1 MEKTFKYRAFITY
14 AHDDENQARW
24 LRKKLEGFP
33 VPKNLVG
40 KKGKFGKIPP
50 RLYPIFRDRD
60 ELPGSAQLGS
70 VIEEALNDS
79 SHLIVLCSPNAV
91 KSRWVN
97 EEIRLFKKMGKGD
110 RILCLIIDG
119 EPMADDLAHSKGK
132 ECLPLAVRRKVDEQG
147 ELIDEIDE
155 PGAADLRETG
165 DGEKNAL
172 LKIVAGLLGLGLDE
186 IKQRHMIARQ
196 RKLALI
202 TSFSVLFAFVGI
214 GLAAYAFFQKQE
226 ANQAKQ
232 NAVEERKTALDNLA
246 KTQIVNQFVQSLF
259 FSLDPQNTS
268 GMDTELLKTMLDQ
281 GVKRADELSS
291 EPQMEANIRS
301 YLGKTYRSIRAYDQA
316 QEQLEKA
323 IKLFEGESE
332 TKSEAQTELA
342 LVHEALGNYLQAE
355 PMLAVLL
362 ERKTK
367 ELGED
372 HDEVIDAKIDL
383 STVYRRIGKVEK
395 AEDLCVSAL
404 TLIRDQNRSSEDS
417 RMLKCMNELAKIFLA
432 RDKIAQAES
441 MSRNVFER
449 SRLSL
454 GEKSSVSLIRGQV
467 LVEALRKGGK
477 LDDAYEL
484 SMNLVSAMGEVLGQT
499 HPDTLGAMDALA
511 EIVVSREELDR
522 GLDLYEQ
529 ILDSKERMLGEK
541 HPETLSTL
549 KAIARILR
557 IQEKPEEAE
566 EIQFSVYTRLKKKHG
581 LEHPETL
588 RSMNE
593 LADLYMD
600 SGKEVD
606 SFQLSNETLIIEL
619 RIMGELD
626 PMTLQTR
633 YRIGKLHYLS
643 DRKEEAMEEL
653 GDVLA
658 KQEKLLGFDHAEV
671 TKTRDLLNEIL
682 SERATP
688 EIFLDQNDTIDS
700 LPSSASTNT
709 PQFLESFV
717 DANVTLDSNSSTV
730 VVDFNTS
737 TNNEKFSPYPF
748 IEVKPNEGE
757 IKEDLNLTSNPAIDD
772 ANGSLSSEKVE
783 SNNSEEKGFLNKF
796 RRLIPGKQEL

>member
-1 MEKTFKYRAFITY
+1 MEHSFKYRAFITY
-14 AHDDENQARW
+14 AHEDEQKARW
-24 LRKKLEGFP
+24 LRKKLEEFP
-33 VPKNLVG
+33 VPQNLVG
-40 KKGKFGKIPP
+40 RKGRFGKIPS

-70 VIEEALNDS
+70 IIEQALNDS
-79 SHLIVLCSPNAV
+79 SHLVVLCSPHAV

-97 EEIRLFKKMGKGD
+97 EEIRLFKQMGKGD
-110 RILCLIIDG
+110 RILCLLLDG
-119 EPMADDLAHSKGK
+119 EPMAEDLAHAKGK
-132 ECLPLAVRRKVDEQG
+132 ECLPLAVRRKIDQNG
-147 ELIDEIDE
+147 NLINEIDE
-155 PGAADLRETG
+155 PGAADLRDSG
-165 DGEKNAL
+165 DGEKDAL

-186 IKQRHMIARQ
+186 IKQRDMIARQ

-202 TSFSVLFAFVGI
+202 TAFSVLFAFSGI
-214 GLAAYAFFQKQE
+214 GLATYAFFQQQKANE
-226 ANQAKQ
+226 AETTAI
-232 NAVEERKTALDNLA
+232 EERKIALEELA
-246 KTQIVNQFVQSLF
+246 KTKVVTQFVQSLF

-291 EPQMEANIRS
+291 EPQMEANIRT
-301 YLGKTYRSIRAYDQA
+301 YLGKTYRSIRAYDKS
-316 QEQLEKA
+316 QEQLERA
-323 IKLFEGESE
+323 IELFEGESE
-332 TKSEAQTELA
+332 IRSDALTELA

-367 ELGED
+367 ELGEN

-395 AEDLCVSAL
+395 AENLCVSAL
-404 TLIRDQNRSSEDS
+404 TVIRDQNRSTEDP

-432 RDKIAQAES
+432 REKIAQAES

-454 GEKSSVSLIRGQV
+454 GDKSSVSLIRGQV
-467 LVEALRKGGK
+467 LVESLRKGGK
-477 LDDAYEL
+477 LDEAEEL
-484 SMNLVSAMGEVLGQT
+484 SMNLVSSMEEILGPT

-511 EIVVSREELDR
+511 EIVVAREDLPR

-529 ILDSKERMLGEK
+529 ILDSKERMLGDQ

-557 IQEKPEEAE
+557 LQDLPEEAE
-566 EIQFSVYTRLKKKHG
+566 EIQFMVYTRLKRKNG

-588 RSMNE
+588 RAMNE
-593 LADLYMD
+593 LADLYLD
-600 SGKEVD
+600 SGKQVD
-606 SFQLSNETLIIEL
+606 AFQLSNETLIIEL

-633 YRIGKLHYLS
+633 YRIGKLHYLA

-658 KQEKLLGFDHAEV
+658 KQEKLLGFDHSEV

-682 SERATP
+682 AERATP
-688 EIFLDQNDTIDS
+688 VIFLDQNSTPEMTE
-700 LPSSASTNT
+700 PSESKRSG
-709 PQFLESFV
+709 FLDNFQ
-717 DANVTLDSNSSTV
+717 DSNTSDKNNTAPLSQELNASIQSIENNQTVSSLEIPENLPEKAYDDPSHSDQNESKPV
-730 VVDFNTS
+730 KGDEVDEK
-737 TNNEKFSPYPF
+737 NEP
-748 IEVKPNEGE
+748 
-757 IKEDLNLTSNPAIDD
+757 
-772 ANGSLSSEKVE
+772 
-783 SNNSEEKGFLNKF
+783 GFLKRF
-796 RRLIPGKQEL
+796 KDLIPGKKNP

>member
-1 MEKTFKYRAFITY
+1 MENSFKYRAFITY
-14 AHDDENQARW
+14 AHEDEEKARW
-24 LRKKLEGFP
+24 LRKKLEGFS

-40 KKGKFGKIPP
+40 QKGKFGKIPS

-70 VIEEALNDS
+70 IIEQALKDS
-79 SHLIVLCSPNAV
+79 SHLIVLCSPHAV

-97 EEIRLFKKMGKGD
+97 EEIRLFKQMGKGD
-110 RILCLIIDG
+110 RILCLILDG
-119 EPMADDLAHSKGK
+119 EPMADDLTHSKGE
-132 ECLPLAVRRKVDEQG
+132 ECLPLAVRRKIDQSG
-147 ELIDEIDE
+147 KLIDEMDE
-155 PGAADLRETG
+155 PGAADLRDSG
-165 DGEKNAL
+165 DGEKDAV

-186 IKQRHMIARQ
+186 IKQRDIIARQ

-202 TSFSVLFAFVGI
+202 TAFSVLFAFSGI
-214 GLAAYAFFQKQE
+214 GLAAYAFVQKQN
-226 ANQAKQ
+226 ANQAEMSAIAESQK
-232 NAVEERKTALDNLA
+232 AKENLA
-246 KTQIVNQFVQSLF
+246 ETQIVNQFVQSLF

-301 YLGKTYRSIRAYDQA
+301 YLGKTYRSIRVYDKA
-316 QEQLEKA
+316 QEQLERA
-323 IKLFEGESE
+323 IELFEGESE

-362 ERKTK
+362 ERKTQ
-367 ELGED
+367 ELGEN

-395 AEDLCVSAL
+395 AENLCVSAL
-404 TLIRDQNRSSEDS
+404 TIIRDQNRSTEDP
-417 RMLKCMNELAKIFLA
+417 RMLKCMNELAKIFLS

-477 LDDAYEL
+477 LDEAEKL
-484 SMNLVSAMGEVLGQT
+484 SKSLVESMEKILGNT

-511 EIVVSREELDR
+511 EIVVSRKDLAR

-529 ILDSKERMLGEK
+529 ILDSKERMLGEQ

-557 IQEKPEEAE
+557 LQDLPEEAE
-566 EIQFSVYTRLKKKHG
+566 EIQFTVYTRLKSKNG

-588 RSMNE
+588 RAMNE
-593 LADLYMD
+593 LADLYLD
-600 SGKEVD
+600 SGKQVD
-606 SFQLSNETLIIEL
+606 AFQLSNETLIIEL

-633 YRIGKLHYLS
+633 YRIGKLHYLAE
-643 DRKEEAMEEL
+643 RKEKAMEEL

-658 KQEKLLGFDHAEV
+658 KQEKLLGFDHSEV

-682 SERATP
+682 AERATP
-688 EIFLDQNDTIDS
+688 VIFLDQNSTPEIPTESETKRSGFLDNFQDDNSSFENNSTILNDE
-700 LPSSASTNT
+700 LNSSAEMN
-709 PQFLESFV
+709 
-717 DANVTLDSNSSTV
+717 D
-730 VVDFNTS
+730 
-737 TNNEKFSPYPF
+737 
-748 IEVKPNEGE
+748 G
-757 IKEDLNLTSNPAIDD
+757 
-772 ANGSLSSEKVE
+772 
-783 SNNSEEKGFLNKF
+783 NNSVLLLEMAVDSPEQGPVTITEELENKDENATQADELEEGDEKDKSGFLNRFKK
-796 RRLIPGKQEL
+796 LIP

>member
-1 MEKTFKYRAFITY
+1 MENSFKYRAFITY
-14 AHDDENQARW
+14 AHEDEEKARW
-24 LRKKLEGFP
+24 LRKKLEGFS
-33 VPKNLVG
+33 VPKNLIG
-40 KKGKFGKIPP
+40 QKGKFGKIPS

-70 VIEEALNDS
+70 IIEQALQDS
-79 SHLIVLCSPNAV
+79 SHLIVLCSPHAV

-97 EEIRLFKKMGKGD
+97 EEIRLFKQMGKGD
-110 RILCLIIDG
+110 RILCLILDG
-119 EPMADDLAHSKGK
+119 EPMAEDLVHSKGK
-132 ECLPLAVRRKVDEQG
+132 ECLPLAVRRKIDQDGNLV
-147 ELIDEIDE
+147 DEIDE
-155 PGAADLRETG
+155 PGAADLRDSG
-165 DGEKNAL
+165 DGEKDAV

-186 IKQRHMIARQ
+186 IKQRDIIARQ

-202 TSFSVLFAFVGI
+202 TAFSVLFAFSGI
-214 GLAAYAFFQKQE
+214 ALATYAFFQQQK
-226 ANQAKQ
+226 ANQAQ
-232 NAVEERKTALDNLA
+232 ATAIEERKGALEELA
-246 KTQIVNQFVQSLF
+246 KQEVVTQFVQSLF

-291 EPQMEANIRS
+291 EPQMEANIRT
-301 YLGKTYRSIRAYDQA
+301 LIGKTYRSIRAYDQS

-323 IKLFEGESE
+323 IGLFEGESQIR
-332 TKSEAQTELA
+332 SEALTELA

-367 ELGED
+367 ELGEN

-395 AEDLCVSAL
+395 AENLCVSAL
-404 TLIRDQNRSSEDS
+404 TIIRDQNRSTEDP
-417 RMLKCMNELAKIFLA
+417 RMLKCMNELAKIFLS

-477 LDDAYEL
+477 LDEAEEL
-484 SMNLVSAMGEVLGQT
+484 SVSLVASMEEILGPT

-511 EIVVSREELDR
+511 EIVVSRKDLAR

-529 ILDSKERMLGEK
+529 ILDSKERMLGEQ

-557 IQEKPEEAE
+557 LQDLPEEAE
-566 EIQFSVYTRLKKKHG
+566 EIQFTVYTRLKRKNG

-588 RSMNE
+588 RAMNE
-593 LADLYMD
+593 LADLYLD
-600 SGKEVD
+600 SGKQLD
-606 SFQLSNETLIIEL
+606 AFQLSNETLIIEL

-633 YRIGKLHYLS
+633 YRIGKLHYLAE
-643 DRKEEAMEEL
+643 RKEEAMEEL

-658 KQEKLLGFDHAEV
+658 KQEKLLGFDHSEV

-682 SERATP
+682 AERATP
-688 EIFLDQNDTIDS
+688 VIFLDQNSTPEIPTESETKRSGFLDNFQDDNSSFENNSTILNDE
-700 LPSSASTNT
+700 LNSSAEMNDGNHSVLI
-709 PQFLESFV
+709 LEMPDDSPEH
-717 DANVTLDSNSSTV
+717 APVTITEELENKDENATQPDERKV
-730 VVDFNTS
+730 GDDKDTS
-737 TNNEKFSPYPF
+737 
-748 IEVKPNEGE
+748 
-757 IKEDLNLTSNPAIDD
+757 
-772 ANGSLSSEKVE
+772 
-783 SNNSEEKGFLNKF
+783 GFLNRFKK
-796 RRLIPGKQEL
+796 LIPKKSNP

>member
-1 MEKTFKYRAFITY
+1 
-14 AHDDENQARW
+14 
-24 LRKKLEGFP
+24 
-33 VPKNLVG
+33 
-40 KKGKFGKIPP
+40 
-50 RLYPIFRDRD
+50 
-60 ELPGSAQLGS
+60 
-70 VIEEALNDS
+70 
-79 SHLIVLCSPNAV
+79 
-91 KSRWVN
+91 
-97 EEIRLFKKMGKGD
+97 
-110 RILCLIIDG
+110 
-119 EPMADDLAHSKGK
+119 
-132 ECLPLAVRRKVDEQG
+132 
-147 ELIDEIDE
+147 
-155 PGAADLRETG
+155 
-165 DGEKNAL
+165 
-172 LKIVAGLLGLGLDE
+172 
-186 IKQRHMIARQ
+186 
-196 RKLALI
+196 
-202 TSFSVLFAFVGI
+202 
-214 GLAAYAFFQKQE
+214 
-226 ANQAKQ
+226 
-232 NAVEERKTALDNLA
+232 
-246 KTQIVNQFVQSLF
+246 
-259 FSLDPQNTS
+259 
-268 GMDTELLKTMLDQ
+268 MLDQ

-332 TKSEAQTELA
+332 TKSEALTELA

-529 ILDSKERMLGEK
+529 ILDSKERMLGEQ

-606 SFQLSNETLIIEL
+606 AFQLSNETLIIEL

-688 EIFLDQNDTIDS
+688 EIFLDQNETIDS
-700 LPSSASTNT
+700 LPSSPSTNT

-717 DANVTLDSNSSTV
+717 DANGTLDSNSSTG

-737 TNNEKFSPYPF
+737 INNEKNFP
-748 IEVKPNEGE
+748 
-757 IKEDLNLTSNPAIDD
+757 
-772 ANGSLSSEKVE
+772 
-783 SNNSEEKGFLNKF
+783 
-796 RRLIPGKQEL
+796 

>member
-1 MEKTFKYRAFITY
+1 MEHSFKYRAFITY
-14 AHDDENQARW
+14 AHEDEQKARW
-24 LRKKLEGFP
+24 LRKKLEEFP
-33 VPKNLVG
+33 VPQNLVG
-40 KKGKFGKIPP
+40 RKGRFGKIPS

-70 VIEEALNDS
+70 IIEQALDDS
-79 SHLIVLCSPNAV
+79 SHLVVLCSPHAV

-97 EEIRLFKKMGKGD
+97 EEIRLFKQMGKGD
-110 RILCLIIDG
+110 RILCLLLDG
-119 EPMADDLAHSKGK
+119 EPMAEDLAHAKGK
-132 ECLPLAVRRKVDEQG
+132 ECLPLAVRRKIDQNG
-147 ELIDEIDE
+147 NLIDEIDE
-155 PGAADLRETG
+155 PGAADLRDSG
-165 DGEKNAL
+165 DGEKDAL

-186 IKQRHMIARQ
+186 IKQRDMIARQ

-202 TSFSVLFAFVGI
+202 TAFSVLFAFSGI
-214 GLAAYAFFQKQE
+214 GLATYAFFQQQKANE
-226 ANQAKQ
+226 AETTAI
-232 NAVEERKTALDNLA
+232 EERKIALEELA
-246 KTQIVNQFVQSLF
+246 KTKVVTQFVQSLF

-291 EPQMEANIRS
+291 EPQMEANIRT
-301 YLGKTYRSIRAYDQA
+301 YLGKTYRSIRAYDKS
-316 QEQLEKA
+316 QEQLERA
-323 IKLFEGESE
+323 IELFEGESE
-332 TKSEAQTELA
+332 IRSDALTELA

-367 ELGED
+367 ELGEN

-395 AEDLCVSAL
+395 AENLCVSAL
-404 TLIRDQNRSSEDS
+404 TVIRDQNRSTEDP

-432 RDKIAQAES
+432 REKIAQAES

-454 GEKSSVSLIRGQV
+454 GDKSSVSLIRGQV
-467 LVEALRKGGK
+467 LVESLRKGGK
-477 LDDAYEL
+477 LDEAEEL
-484 SMNLVSAMGEVLGQT
+484 SMNLVSSMEEILGPT

-511 EIVVSREELDR
+511 EIVVAREDLPR

-529 ILDSKERMLGEK
+529 ILDSKERMLGDQ

-557 IQEKPEEAE
+557 LQDLPEEAE
-566 EIQFSVYTRLKKKHG
+566 EIQFMVYTRLKRKNG

-588 RSMNE
+588 RAMNE
-593 LADLYMD
+593 LADLYLD
-600 SGKEVD
+600 SGKQVD
-606 SFQLSNETLIIEL
+606 AFQLSNETLIIEL

-633 YRIGKLHYLS
+633 YRIGKLHYLA

-658 KQEKLLGFDHAEV
+658 KQEKLLGFDHSEV

-682 SERATP
+682 AERATP
-688 EIFLDQNDTIDS
+688 VIFLDQNSTPEMTE
-700 LPSSASTNT
+700 PSESKRSG
-709 PQFLESFV
+709 FLDNFQ
-717 DANVTLDSNSSTV
+717 DSNTSDKNNTAPLSQELNASIQSIENNQTVSSLEIPENLPEKAYDDPSHSDQNESKPV
-730 VVDFNTS
+730 KGDEVDEK
-737 TNNEKFSPYPF
+737 NEP
-748 IEVKPNEGE
+748 
-757 IKEDLNLTSNPAIDD
+757 
-772 ANGSLSSEKVE
+772 
-783 SNNSEEKGFLNKF
+783 GFLKRF
-796 RRLIPGKQEL
+796 KDLIPGKKTP

>member
-1 MEKTFKYRAFITY
+1 MDKSYKYRAFITY
-14 AHDDENQARW
+14 AHKDENQARW
-24 LRKKLEGFP
+24 LRKKLEKFS

-40 KKGKFGKIPP
+40 KKGKFGKIPS

-110 RILCLIIDG
+110 RILCLLIDG

-132 ECLPLAVRRKVDEQG
+132 ECLPLAVRRKIDGNG

-155 PGAADLRETG
+155 PGAADLRESG

-186 IKQRHMIARQ
+186 IKQRHMIAKQ
-196 RKLALI
+196 RKLAVI
-202 TSFSVLFAFVGI
+202 ASFSVLLAFTGI
-214 GLAAYAFFQKQE
+214 GLAAYAFNQKQK
-226 ANQAKQ
+226 ANLAEQSAI
-232 NAVEERKTALDNLA
+232 EERITAQENLK

-281 GVKRADELSS
+281 GVKRAEELSS

-316 QEQLEKA
+316 QEQLDRA
-323 IKLFEGESE
+323 IELFEGESE

-367 ELGED
+367 ELGEN

-432 RDKIAQAES
+432 REKIAQAES

-477 LDDAYEL
+477 LEEAYEL
-484 SMNLVSAMGEVLGQT
+484 SMNLVSTMGEVLGQT

-511 EIVVSREELDR
+511 EIVVSREELDL

-566 EIQFSVYTRLKKKHG
+566 EIQFSVFTRLKKKHG

-588 RSMNE
+588 RAMNE

-606 SFQLSNETLIIEL
+606 AFQLSNETLIIEL

-671 TKTRDLLNEIL
+671 TRTRDLLNEIL

-688 EIFLDQNDTIDS
+688 EIFLDQNQTIEILLNKDS
-700 LPSSASTNT
+700 KNAS
-709 PQFLESFV
+709 FLESFV
-717 DANVTLDSNSSTV
+717 DANGSIESNSSSV
-730 VVDFNTS
+730 NLEVNSSVDNGKFN
-737 TNNEKFSPYPF
+737 PYPF
-748 IEVKPNEGE
+748 LEPTSEKQE
-757 IKEDLNLTSNPAIDD
+757 IVEDLNLTSATNLVDR
-772 ANGSLSSEKVE
+772 
-783 SNNSEEKGFLNKF
+783 NNSLNSDFVDDNTTEGKGFLNKF
-796 RRLIPGKQEL
+796 KQLIP

>member
-1 MEKTFKYRAFITY
+1 MPPVHKYVGFITY
-14 AHDDENQARW
+14 SHKDEAVARW
-24 LRKKLEGFP
+24 LREKLENFK
-33 VPKNLVG
+33 VPSNLIG
-40 KKGKFGKIPP
+40 KLGKFGKIPP

-70 VIEEALNDS
+70 VIEQALQES
-79 SHLIVLCSPNAV
+79 SHLIVLCSPHAV

-97 EEIRLFKKMGKGD
+97 EEIRLFKQMGKGD
-110 RILCLIIDG
+110 RILCLVLDG
-119 EPMADDLAHSKGK
+119 EPMAEDLAHSKGK
-132 ECLPLAVRRKVDEQG
+132 ECLPLAVRRKIDQAG
-147 ELIDEIDE
+147 NLIDEIDE
-155 PGAADLRETG
+155 PGAADLRESG

-172 LKIVAGLLGLGLDE
+172 LKIVAGLLGIGLDE

-196 RKLALI
+196 RKLAVI
-202 TSFSVLFAFVGI
+202 ASFSVLLAFTGI
-214 GLAAYAFFQKQE
+214 GLATYAFIQKQK
-226 ANQAKQ
+226 ANKAEQ
-232 NAVEERKTALDNLA
+232 NAIGERKTALENLA

-281 GVKRADELSS
+281 GVKRANELSS

-316 QEQLEKA
+316 QEQLERA
-323 IKLFEGESE
+323 IELFEDESE
-332 TKSEAQTELA
+332 TKSDAQTELA

-367 ELGED
+367 ELGEK

-432 RDKIAQAES
+432 REKISQAES
-441 MSRNVFER
+441 MSRNVYER

-454 GEKSSVSLIRGQV
+454 GDKSSVSLIRGQV

-477 LDDAYEL
+477 LEEAYEL
-484 SMNLVSAMGEVLGQT
+484 SMNLVSSMGEVLGQT

-511 EIVVSREELDR
+511 EIVVSREELDL

-529 ILDSKERMLGEK
+529 ILDSKERMLGEQ

-566 EIQFSVYTRLKKKHG
+566 EIQFSVFTRLKKKHG

-606 SFQLSNETLIIEL
+606 AFQLSNETLIIEL

-643 DRKEEAMEEL
+643 DRKEDAMEEL

-658 KQEKLLGFDHAEV
+658 KQEKLLGFDHTEV
-671 TKTRDLLNEIL
+671 TKTRDLLNAIL

-688 EIFLDQNDTIDS
+688 EIFLDQNETFDTNLSKDS
-700 LPSSASTNT
+700 KT
-709 PQFLESFV
+709 PLFLENFV
-717 DANVTLDSNSSTV
+717 DANGSIDSNSSNAILEMNSTENV
-730 VVDFNTS
+730 REFN
-737 TNNEKFSPYPF
+737 PYPF
-748 IEVKPNEGE
+748 LEPTAK
-757 IKEDLNLTSNPAIDD
+757 KEHIVDDLNL
-772 ANGSLSSEKVE
+772 SSATNLDE
-783 SNNSEEKGFLNKF
+783 SNNSLNSQLEDDNATEGKGFLNKF
-796 RRLIPGKQEL
+796 KRLIP

>member
-1 MEKTFKYRAFITY
+1 MENSFKYRAFITY
-14 AHDDENQARW
+14 AHEDEEKARW
-24 LRKKLEGFP
+24 LRKKLEGFS

-40 KKGKFGKIPP
+40 QKGKFGKIPS

-70 VIEEALNDS
+70 IIEQALKDS
-79 SHLIVLCSPNAV
+79 SHLIVLCSPHAV

-97 EEIRLFKKMGKGD
+97 EEIRIFKQMGKGD
-110 RILCLIIDG
+110 RILCLILDG
-119 EPMADDLAHSKGK
+119 EPMAEDLAHSKGK
-132 ECLPLAVRRKVDEQG
+132 ECLPLAVRRKIDQDGNLV
-147 ELIDEIDE
+147 DEIDE
-155 PGAADLRETG
+155 PGAADLRDSG
-165 DGEKNAL
+165 DGEKDAL

-186 IKQRHMIARQ
+186 IKQRDIIARQ

-202 TSFSVLFAFVGI
+202 TAFSVLFAFSGI
-214 GLAAYAFFQKQE
+214 ALATYAFFQQQK
-226 ANQAKQ
+226 ANQAQ
-232 NAVEERKTALDNLA
+232 ATAIEERKSALEELA
-246 KTQIVNQFVQSLF
+246 KQEVVTQFVQSLF

-291 EPQMEANIRS
+291 EPQMEANIRT
-301 YLGKTYRSIRAYDQA
+301 LIGKTYRSIRAYDQS
-316 QEQLEKA
+316 QEQLERA
-323 IKLFEGESE
+323 IELFEGESE

-367 ELGED
+367 ELGEN

-395 AEDLCVSAL
+395 AENLCVSAL
-404 TLIRDQNRSSEDS
+404 TIIRDQNRSTEDP
-417 RMLKCMNELAKIFLA
+417 RMLKCMNELAKIFLS

-477 LDDAYEL
+477 LDEAEEL
-484 SMNLVSAMGEVLGQT
+484 SKSLVASMVEILGPT

-511 EIVVSREELDR
+511 EIVVSRKDLAR

-529 ILDSKERMLGEK
+529 ILDSKERMLGEQ

-557 IQEKPEEAE
+557 LQDLPEEAE
-566 EIQFSVYTRLKKKHG
+566 EIQFTVYTRLKRKNG

-588 RSMNE
+588 RAMNE

-600 SGKEVD
+600 SGKQVD
-606 SFQLSNETLIIEL
+606 AFQLSNETLIIEL

-633 YRIGKLHYLS
+633 YRIGKLHYLAE
-643 DRKEEAMEEL
+643 RKEEAMEEL

-658 KQEKLLGFDHAEV
+658 KQEKLLGFDHSEV

-682 SERATP
+682 AERATP
-688 EIFLDQNDTIDS
+688 VIFLDQNSTPEIPTESETKRSGFLDNFQDDNSSFENNSTILNDE
-700 LPSSASTNT
+700 LNSSAEMNDGNHSVLLLDMPENSSKQAPVIITDG
-709 PQFLESFV
+709 LENK
-717 DANVTLDSNSSTV
+717 DANVTQPDERKV
-730 VVDFNTS
+730 GDDKDTS
-737 TNNEKFSPYPF
+737 
-748 IEVKPNEGE
+748 
-757 IKEDLNLTSNPAIDD
+757 
-772 ANGSLSSEKVE
+772 
-783 SNNSEEKGFLNKF
+783 GFLNRFKK
-796 RRLIPGKQEL
+796 LIPKKSNP

>member
-1 MEKTFKYRAFITY
+1 MENSFKYRAFITY
-14 AHDDENQARW
+14 AHEDEEKARW
-24 LRKKLEGFP
+24 LRKKLEGFS

-40 KKGKFGKIPP
+40 QKGKFGKIPS

-70 VIEEALNDS
+70 IIEQALQDS
-79 SHLIVLCSPNAV
+79 SHLIVLCSPHAV

-97 EEIRLFKKMGKGD
+97 EEIRLFKQMGKGD
-110 RILCLIIDG
+110 RILCLILDG
-119 EPMADDLAHSKGK
+119 EPMAEDLVHSKGK
-132 ECLPLAVRRKVDEQG
+132 ECLPLAVRRKIDQDGNLV
-147 ELIDEIDE
+147 DEIDE
-155 PGAADLRETG
+155 PGAADLRDSG
-165 DGEKNAL
+165 DGEKDAV

-186 IKQRHMIARQ
+186 IKQRDIIARQ

-202 TSFSVLFAFVGI
+202 TAFSVLFAFSGI
-214 GLAAYAFFQKQE
+214 ALATYAFFQQQK
-226 ANQAKQ
+226 ANQAQ
-232 NAVEERKTALDNLA
+232 ATAIEERKGALEELA
-246 KTQIVNQFVQSLF
+246 KQEVVTQFVQSLF

-291 EPQMEANIRS
+291 EPQMEANIRT
-301 YLGKTYRSIRAYDQA
+301 LIGKTYRSIRAYDQS

-323 IKLFEGESE
+323 IGLFEGESQIR
-332 TKSEAQTELA
+332 SEALTELA

-367 ELGED
+367 ELGEN

-395 AEDLCVSAL
+395 AENLCVSAL
-404 TLIRDQNRSSEDS
+404 TIIRDQNRSTEDP
-417 RMLKCMNELAKIFLA
+417 RMLKCMNELAKIFLS

-477 LDDAYEL
+477 LDEAEEL
-484 SMNLVSAMGEVLGQT
+484 SVSLVASMEEILGPT

-511 EIVVSREELDR
+511 EIVVSRKDLAR

-529 ILDSKERMLGEK
+529 ILDSKERMLGEQ

-557 IQEKPEEAE
+557 LQDLPEEAE
-566 EIQFSVYTRLKKKHG
+566 EIQFTVYTRLKRKNG

-588 RSMNE
+588 RAMNE
-593 LADLYMD
+593 LADLYLD
-600 SGKEVD
+600 SGKQLD
-606 SFQLSNETLIIEL
+606 AFQLSNETLIIEL

-633 YRIGKLHYLS
+633 YRIGKLHYLAE
-643 DRKEEAMEEL
+643 RKEEAMEEL

-658 KQEKLLGFDHAEV
+658 KQEKLLGFDHSEV

-682 SERATP
+682 AERATP
-688 EIFLDQNDTIDS
+688 VIFLDQNSTPEIPTESETKRSGFLDNFQDDNSSFENNSTILNDE
-700 LPSSASTNT
+700 LNSSAEMNDGNHSVLI
-709 PQFLESFV
+709 LEMPDDSPEH
-717 DANVTLDSNSSTV
+717 APVTITEELENKDENATQPDERKV
-730 VVDFNTS
+730 GDDKDTS
-737 TNNEKFSPYPF
+737 
-748 IEVKPNEGE
+748 
-757 IKEDLNLTSNPAIDD
+757 
-772 ANGSLSSEKVE
+772 
-783 SNNSEEKGFLNKF
+783 GFLNRFKK
-796 RRLIPGKQEL
+796 LIPKKSNP

>member
-1 MEKTFKYRAFITY
+1 MENSFKYRAFITY
-14 AHDDENQARW
+14 AHEDEEKARW
-24 LRKKLEGFP
+24 LRKKLEGFS

-40 KKGKFGKIPP
+40 QKGKFGKIPS

-70 VIEEALNDS
+70 IIEQALQDS
-79 SHLIVLCSPNAV
+79 SHLIVLCSPHAV

-97 EEIRLFKKMGKGD
+97 EEIRLFKQMGKGD
-110 RILCLIIDG
+110 RILCLILDG
-119 EPMADDLAHSKGK
+119 EPMAEDLVHSKGK
-132 ECLPLAVRRKVDEQG
+132 ECLPLAVRRKIDQDGNLV
-147 ELIDEIDE
+147 DEIDE
-155 PGAADLRETG
+155 PGAADLRDSG
-165 DGEKNAL
+165 DGEKDAV

-186 IKQRHMIARQ
+186 IKQRDIIARQ

-202 TSFSVLFAFVGI
+202 TAFSVLFAFSGI
-214 GLAAYAFFQKQE
+214 ALATYAFFQQQK
-226 ANQAKQ
+226 ANQAQ
-232 NAVEERKTALDNLA
+232 ATAIEERKGALEELA
-246 KTQIVNQFVQSLF
+246 KQEVVTQFVQSLF

-291 EPQMEANIRS
+291 EPQMEANIRT
-301 YLGKTYRSIRAYDQA
+301 LIGKTYRSIRAYDQS

-323 IKLFEGESE
+323 IGLFEGESQIR
-332 TKSEAQTELA
+332 SEALTELA

-367 ELGED
+367 ELGEN

-395 AEDLCVSAL
+395 AENLCVSAL
-404 TLIRDQNRSSEDS
+404 TIIRDQNRSTEDP
-417 RMLKCMNELAKIFLA
+417 RMLKCMNELAKIFLS

-477 LDDAYEL
+477 LDEAEEL
-484 SMNLVSAMGEVLGQT
+484 SVSLVASMEEILGPT

-511 EIVVSREELDR
+511 EIVVSRKDLAR

-529 ILDSKERMLGEK
+529 ILDSKERMLGEQ

-557 IQEKPEEAE
+557 LQDLPEEAE
-566 EIQFSVYTRLKKKHG
+566 EIQFTVYTRLKRKNG

-588 RSMNE
+588 RAMNE

-600 SGKEVD
+600 SGKQVD
-606 SFQLSNETLIIEL
+606 AFQLSNETLIIEL

-633 YRIGKLHYLS
+633 YRIGKLHYLAE
-643 DRKEEAMEEL
+643 RKEEAMEEL

-658 KQEKLLGFDHAEV
+658 KQEKLLGFDHSEV

-682 SERATP
+682 AERATP
-688 EIFLDQNDTIDS
+688 VIFLDQNSTPEIPTESETKRSGFLDNFQDDNSSFENNSTILNDE
-700 LPSSASTNT
+700 LNSSAEMNDGNHSVLLLDMPEDSSKQASIIITDG
-709 PQFLESFV
+709 LENK
-717 DANVTLDSNSSTV
+717 DANVTQPDERKV
-730 VVDFNTS
+730 GDDKDTS
-737 TNNEKFSPYPF
+737 
-748 IEVKPNEGE
+748 
-757 IKEDLNLTSNPAIDD
+757 
-772 ANGSLSSEKVE
+772 
-783 SNNSEEKGFLNKF
+783 GFLNRFKK
-796 RRLIPGKQEL
+796 LIPKKFNP

>member
-1 MEKTFKYRAFITY
+1 MENSFKYRAFITY
-14 AHDDENQARW
+14 AHEDEEKARW
-24 LRKKLEGFP
+24 LRKKLEGFS

-40 KKGKFGKIPP
+40 QKGKFGKIPS

-70 VIEEALNDS
+70 IIEQALKDS
-79 SHLIVLCSPNAV
+79 SHLIVLCSPHAV

-97 EEIRLFKKMGKGD
+97 EEIRIFKQMGKGD
-110 RILCLIIDG
+110 RILCLILDG
-119 EPMADDLAHSKGK
+119 EPMAEDLAHSKGK
-132 ECLPLAVRRKVDEQG
+132 ECLPLAVRRKIDQDGNLV
-147 ELIDEIDE
+147 DEIDE
-155 PGAADLRETG
+155 PGAADLRDSG
-165 DGEKNAL
+165 DGEKDAV

-186 IKQRHMIARQ
+186 IKQRDIIARQ

-202 TSFSVLFAFVGI
+202 TAFSVLFAFSGI
-214 GLAAYAFFQKQE
+214 ALATYAFFQQQK
-226 ANQAKQ
+226 ANQAQ
-232 NAVEERKTALDNLA
+232 ATAIEERKSALEELA
-246 KTQIVNQFVQSLF
+246 KQEVVTQFVQSLF

-291 EPQMEANIRS
+291 EPQMEANIRT
-301 YLGKTYRSIRAYDQA
+301 LIGKTYRSIRAYDQS

-323 IKLFEGESE
+323 IGLFEGESQIR
-332 TKSEAQTELA
+332 SEAHTELA

-367 ELGED
+367 ELGEN

-395 AEDLCVSAL
+395 AENLCVSAL
-404 TLIRDQNRSSEDS
+404 TIIRDQNRSTEDP
-417 RMLKCMNELAKIFLA
+417 RMLKCMNELAKIFLS

-477 LDDAYEL
+477 LDEAEEL
-484 SMNLVSAMGEVLGQT
+484 SKSLVASMVEILGPT

-511 EIVVSREELDR
+511 EIVVSRKDLTR

-529 ILDSKERMLGEK
+529 ILDSKERMLGEQ

-557 IQEKPEEAE
+557 LQDLPEEAE
-566 EIQFSVYTRLKKKHG
+566 EIQFTVYTRLKRKNG

-588 RSMNE
+588 RAMNE

-600 SGKEVD
+600 SGKQVD
-606 SFQLSNETLIIEL
+606 AFQLSNETLIIEL

-633 YRIGKLHYLS
+633 YRIGKLHYLAE
-643 DRKEEAMEEL
+643 RKEEAMEEL

-658 KQEKLLGFDHAEV
+658 KQEKLLGFDHSEV

-682 SERATP
+682 AERATP
-688 EIFLDQNDTIDS
+688 VIFLDQNSTPEVSTESETKRSGFLDNFQDDNSSFENNSTILNDE
-700 LPSSASTNT
+700 LNSSAEMNDGNHSVLLLEMTEDSPEQGPASITEELENKDENAT
-709 PQFLESFV
+709 QPDESEAGDERDKSGFLKRFKK
-717 DANVTLDSNSSTV
+717 LIP
-730 VVDFNTS
+730 
-737 TNNEKFSPYPF
+737 K
-748 IEVKPNEGE
+748 K
-757 IKEDLNLTSNPAIDD
+757 SNP
-772 ANGSLSSEKVE
+772 
-783 SNNSEEKGFLNKF
+783 
-796 RRLIPGKQEL
+796 

>member
-79 SHLIVLCSPNAV
+79 SHLIVLCSPSAV

-132 ECLPLAVRRKVDEQG
+132 ECLPLAVRRKVDEKG

-281 GVKRADELSS
+281 GVIRADELAS

-529 ILDSKERMLGEK
+529 ILDSKERMLGEQ

-606 SFQLSNETLIIEL
+606 AFQLSNETLIIEL

-633 YRIGKLHYLS
+633 YRIGRLHYLS
-643 DRKEEAMEEL
+643 GRKEEAMEEL

-688 EIFLDQNDTIDS
+688 EIFLDQNETIDS
-700 LPSSASTNT
+700 LPSSASTKT

-717 DANVTLDSNSSTV
+717 DANETFDSNSSTG

-737 TNNEKFSPYPF
+737 TNNEKFFPSPF

-757 IKEDLNLTSNPAIDD
+757 IIEDLNLRSNPAIDD

-796 RRLIPGKQEL
+796 RRLIPGNQEL

>member
-1 MEKTFKYRAFITY
+1 MENSFKYRAFITY
-14 AHDDENQARW
+14 AHEDEEKARW
-24 LRKKLEGFP
+24 LRKKLEGFS

-40 KKGKFGKIPP
+40 QKGKFGKIPS

-70 VIEEALNDS
+70 IIEQALKDS
-79 SHLIVLCSPNAV
+79 SHLIVLCSPHAV

-97 EEIRLFKKMGKGD
+97 EEIRIFKQMGKGD
-110 RILCLIIDG
+110 RILCLILDG
-119 EPMADDLAHSKGK
+119 EPMAKDLAHSKGK
-132 ECLPLAVRRKVDEQG
+132 ECLPLAVRRKIDQDGNLV
-147 ELIDEIDE
+147 DEIDE
-155 PGAADLRETG
+155 PGAADLRDSG
-165 DGEKNAL
+165 DGEKDAV

-186 IKQRHMIARQ
+186 IKQRDIIARQ
-196 RKLALI
+196 RKLAMI
-202 TSFSVLFAFVGI
+202 TAFSVLFAFSGI
-214 GLAAYAFFQKQE
+214 ALAAYAFLQKQN
-226 ANQAKQ
+226 ANQAEMSAKAESQ
-232 NAVEERKTALDNLA
+232 KAKENLA

-301 YLGKTYRSIRAYDQA
+301 YLGKTYRSIRAYDKA
-316 QEQLEKA
+316 QKQLERA
-323 IKLFEGESE
+323 IELFEGESE

-362 ERKTK
+362 ERKTQ
-367 ELGED
+367 ELGEN

-395 AEDLCVSAL
+395 AENLCVSAL
-404 TLIRDQNRSSEDS
+404 TVIRDQNRSTEDP
-417 RMLKCMNELAKIFLA
+417 RMLKCMNELAKIFLS

-477 LDDAYEL
+477 LDEAEEL
-484 SMNLVSAMGEVLGQT
+484 SMSLVESMEEILGPT

-511 EIVVSREELDR
+511 EIVVSRKDLAR

-529 ILDSKERMLGEK
+529 ILDSKERMLGEQ

-557 IQEKPEEAE
+557 LQELPEEAE
-566 EIQFSVYTRLKKKHG
+566 EIQFTVYTRLKRKNG

-588 RSMNE
+588 RAMNE

-600 SGKEVD
+600 SGKQVD
-606 SFQLSNETLIIEL
+606 AFQLSNETLIIEL

-633 YRIGKLHYLS
+633 YRIGKLHYLAE
-643 DRKEEAMEEL
+643 RKEEAMEEL

-658 KQEKLLGFDHAEV
+658 KQEKLLGFDHSEV

-682 SERATP
+682 AERATP
-688 EIFLDQNDTIDS
+688 VIFLDQN
-700 LPSSASTNT
+700 STPEVST
-709 PQFLESFV
+709 ESETKRSGFLDNFQ
-717 DANVTLDSNSSTV
+717 DDNSS
-730 VVDFNTS
+730 FENNS
-737 TNNEKFSPYPF
+737 TILNDEHNSSDEMNDGNNSVLLLEMTEDSPKQGPASITEELENKDENATQPDESEAGDERDKSGF
-748 IEVKPNEGE
+748 LKRFKKLIPK
-757 IKEDLNLTSNPAIDD
+757 KSNP
-772 ANGSLSSEKVE
+772 
-783 SNNSEEKGFLNKF
+783 
-796 RRLIPGKQEL
+796 

>member
-1 MEKTFKYRAFITY
+1 MENSFKYRAFITY
-14 AHDDENQARW
+14 AHEDEEKARW
-24 LRKKLEGFP
+24 LRKKLEGFS

-40 KKGKFGKIPP
+40 QKGKFGKIPS

-70 VIEEALNDS
+70 IIEQALQDS
-79 SHLIVLCSPNAV
+79 SHLIVLCSPHAV

-97 EEIRLFKKMGKGD
+97 EEIRLFKQMGKGD
-110 RILCLIIDG
+110 RILCLILDG
-119 EPMADDLAHSKGK
+119 EPMAEDLVHSKGK
-132 ECLPLAVRRKVDEQG
+132 ECLPLAVRRKIDQDGNLV
-147 ELIDEIDE
+147 DEIDE
-155 PGAADLRETG
+155 PGAADLRDSG
-165 DGEKNAL
+165 DGEKDAV

-186 IKQRHMIARQ
+186 IKQRDIIARQ

-202 TSFSVLFAFVGI
+202 TAFSVLFAFSGI
-214 GLAAYAFFQKQE
+214 ALATYAFFQQQK
-226 ANQAKQ
+226 ANQAQ
-232 NAVEERKTALDNLA
+232 ATAIEERKGALEELA
-246 KTQIVNQFVQSLF
+246 KQEVVTQFVQSLF

-291 EPQMEANIRS
+291 EPQMEANIRT
-301 YLGKTYRSIRAYDQA
+301 LIGKTYRSIRAYDQS

-323 IKLFEGESE
+323 IGLFEGESQIR
-332 TKSEAQTELA
+332 SEALTELA

-367 ELGED
+367 ELGEN

-395 AEDLCVSAL
+395 AENLCVSAL
-404 TLIRDQNRSSEDS
+404 TIIRDQNRSTEDP
-417 RMLKCMNELAKIFLA
+417 RMLKCMNELAKIFLS

-477 LDDAYEL
+477 LDEAEEL
-484 SMNLVSAMGEVLGQT
+484 SVSLVASMEEILGPT

-511 EIVVSREELDR
+511 EIVVSRKDLAR

-529 ILDSKERMLGEK
+529 ILDSKERMLGEQ

-557 IQEKPEEAE
+557 LQDLPEEAE
-566 EIQFSVYTRLKKKHG
+566 EIQFTVYTRLKRKNG

-588 RSMNE
+588 RAMNE

-600 SGKEVD
+600 SGKQVD
-606 SFQLSNETLIIEL
+606 AFQLSNETLIIEL

-633 YRIGKLHYLS
+633 YRIGKLHYLAE
-643 DRKEEAMEEL
+643 RKEEAMEEL

-658 KQEKLLGFDHAEV
+658 KQEKLLGFDHSEV

-682 SERATP
+682 AERATP
-688 EIFLDQNDTIDS
+688 VIFLDQNSTPEIPTESETKRSGFLDNFQDDNSSFENNSTILNDE
-700 LPSSASTNT
+700 LNSSAEMNDGNHSVLLLDMPEDSSKQAPVIITDG
-709 PQFLESFV
+709 LENK
-717 DANVTLDSNSSTV
+717 DANVTQPDERKV
-730 VVDFNTS
+730 GDDKDTS
-737 TNNEKFSPYPF
+737 
-748 IEVKPNEGE
+748 
-757 IKEDLNLTSNPAIDD
+757 
-772 ANGSLSSEKVE
+772 
-783 SNNSEEKGFLNKF
+783 GFLNRFKK
-796 RRLIPGKQEL
+796 LIPKKSNP

>member
-1 MEKTFKYRAFITY
+1 MENSFKYRAFITY
-14 AHDDENQARW
+14 AHEDEEKARW
-24 LRKKLEGFP
+24 LRKKLEGFS

-40 KKGKFGKIPP
+40 QKGKFGKIPS

-70 VIEEALNDS
+70 IIEQALKDS
-79 SHLIVLCSPNAV
+79 SHLIVLCSPHAV

-97 EEIRLFKKMGKGD
+97 EEIRIFKQMGKGD
-110 RILCLIIDG
+110 RILCLILDG
-119 EPMADDLAHSKGK
+119 EPMAEDLAHSKGK
-132 ECLPLAVRRKVDEQG
+132 ECLPLAVRRKIDQDGNLV
-147 ELIDEIDE
+147 DEIDE
-155 PGAADLRETG
+155 PGAADLRDSG
-165 DGEKNAL
+165 DGEKDAV

-186 IKQRHMIARQ
+186 IKQRDIIARQ

-202 TSFSVLFAFVGI
+202 TAFSVLFAFSGI
-214 GLAAYAFFQKQE
+214 ALATYAFFQQQK
-226 ANQAKQ
+226 ANQAQ
-232 NAVEERKTALDNLA
+232 ATAIEERKSALEELA
-246 KTQIVNQFVQSLF
+246 KQEVVTQFVQSLF

-291 EPQMEANIRS
+291 EPQMEANIRT
-301 YLGKTYRSIRAYDQA
+301 LIGKTYRSIRAYDQS
-316 QEQLEKA
+316 QEQLERA
-323 IKLFEGESE
+323 IELFEGESE

-367 ELGED
+367 ELGEN

-395 AEDLCVSAL
+395 AENLCVSAL
-404 TLIRDQNRSSEDS
+404 TIIRDQNRSTEDP
-417 RMLKCMNELAKIFLA
+417 RMLKCMNELAKIFLS

-477 LDDAYEL
+477 LDEAEEL
-484 SMNLVSAMGEVLGQT
+484 SKSLVASMVEILGPT

-511 EIVVSREELDR
+511 EIVVSRKDLAR

-529 ILDSKERMLGEK
+529 ILDSKERMLGEQ

-557 IQEKPEEAE
+557 LQDLPEEAE
-566 EIQFSVYTRLKKKHG
+566 EIQFTVYTRLKRKNG

-588 RSMNE
+588 RAMNE

-600 SGKEVD
+600 SGKQVD
-606 SFQLSNETLIIEL
+606 AFQLSNETLIIEL

-633 YRIGKLHYLS
+633 YRIGKLHYLAE
-643 DRKEEAMEEL
+643 RKEEAMEEL

-658 KQEKLLGFDHAEV
+658 KQEKLLGFDHSEV

-682 SERATP
+682 AERATP
-688 EIFLDQNDTIDS
+688 VIFLDQNSTPEILIESETKHSGFLDNFQDDNSSFENNSTILNDEHN
-700 LPSSASTNT
+700 SSAEMNDGNNSVLLLEMSEDSPEQGPASITEELENKDENAT
-709 PQFLESFV
+709 QPDESEAGDERDTSGFLKRFKK
-717 DANVTLDSNSSTV
+717 LIP
-730 VVDFNTS
+730 
-737 TNNEKFSPYPF
+737 K
-748 IEVKPNEGE
+748 K
-757 IKEDLNLTSNPAIDD
+757 SNP
-772 ANGSLSSEKVE
+772 
-783 SNNSEEKGFLNKF
+783 
-796 RRLIPGKQEL
+796 

>member
-1 MEKTFKYRAFITY
+1 MENSFKYRAFITY
-14 AHDDENQARW
+14 AHEDEEKARW
-24 LRKKLEGFP
+24 LRKKLEGFS

-40 KKGKFGKIPP
+40 QKGKFGKIPS

-70 VIEEALNDS
+70 IIEQALKDS
-79 SHLIVLCSPNAV
+79 SHLIVLCSPHAV

-97 EEIRLFKKMGKGD
+97 EEIRLFKQMGKGD
-110 RILCLIIDG
+110 RILCLILDG
-119 EPMADDLAHSKGK
+119 EPMADDLTHSKGE
-132 ECLPLAVRRKVDEQG
+132 ECLPLAVRRKIDQSG
-147 ELIDEIDE
+147 KLIDEMDE
-155 PGAADLRETG
+155 PGAADLRDSG
-165 DGEKNAL
+165 DGEKDAV

-186 IKQRHMIARQ
+186 IKQRDIIARQ

-202 TSFSVLFAFVGI
+202 TAFSVLFAFSGI
-214 GLAAYAFFQKQE
+214 GLAAYAFVQKQN
-226 ANQAKQ
+226 ANQAEMSAIAESQK
-232 NAVEERKTALDNLA
+232 AKENLA
-246 KTQIVNQFVQSLF
+246 ETQIVNQFVQSLF

-301 YLGKTYRSIRAYDQA
+301 YLGKTYRSIRVYDKA
-316 QEQLEKA
+316 QEQLERA
-323 IKLFEGESE
+323 IELFEGESE

-362 ERKTK
+362 ERKTQ
-367 ELGED
+367 ELGEN

-395 AEDLCVSAL
+395 AENLCVSAL
-404 TLIRDQNRSSEDS
+404 TIIRDQNRSTEDP
-417 RMLKCMNELAKIFLA
+417 RMLKCMNELAKIFLS

-477 LDDAYEL
+477 LDEAEKL
-484 SMNLVSAMGEVLGQT
+484 SMSLVESMEKILGHT

-511 EIVVSREELDR
+511 EIVVSRKDLAR

-529 ILDSKERMLGEK
+529 ILDSKERMLGEQ

-557 IQEKPEEAE
+557 LQDLPEEAE
-566 EIQFSVYTRLKKKHG
+566 EIQFTVYTRLKSKNG

-588 RSMNE
+588 RAMNE
-593 LADLYMD
+593 LADLYLD
-600 SGKEVD
+600 SGKQVD
-606 SFQLSNETLIIEL
+606 AFQLSNETLIIEL

-633 YRIGKLHYLS
+633 YRIGKLHYLAE
-643 DRKEEAMEEL
+643 RKEEAMEEL

-658 KQEKLLGFDHAEV
+658 KQEKLLGFDHSEV

-682 SERATP
+682 AERATP
-688 EIFLDQNDTIDS
+688 VIFLDQNSTPEIPTESETKRSGFLDNFQDDNSSFENNSTILNDE
-700 LPSSASTNT
+700 LNSSAEMN
-709 PQFLESFV
+709 
-717 DANVTLDSNSSTV
+717 D
-730 VVDFNTS
+730 
-737 TNNEKFSPYPF
+737 
-748 IEVKPNEGE
+748 G
-757 IKEDLNLTSNPAIDD
+757 
-772 ANGSLSSEKVE
+772 
-783 SNNSEEKGFLNKF
+783 NNSVLLMEMAVDSPEQGPVTITEELENKDENATQADELEAGDEKDKSGFLNRFKK
-796 RRLIPGKQEL
+796 LIP

>member
-1 MEKTFKYRAFITY
+1 MENSFKYRAFITY
-14 AHDDENQARW
+14 AHEDEEKARW
-24 LRKKLEGFP
+24 LRKKLEGFS

-40 KKGKFGKIPP
+40 QKGKFGKIPS

-70 VIEEALNDS
+70 IIEQALQDS
-79 SHLIVLCSPNAV
+79 SHLIVLCSPHAV

-97 EEIRLFKKMGKGD
+97 EEIRIFKQMGKGD
-110 RILCLIIDG
+110 RILCLILDG
-119 EPMADDLAHSKGK
+119 EPMAEDLAHSKGK
-132 ECLPLAVRRKVDEQG
+132 ECLPLAVRRKIDQDGNLV
-147 ELIDEIDE
+147 DEIDE
-155 PGAADLRETG
+155 PGAADLRDSG
-165 DGEKNAL
+165 DGEKDAV

-186 IKQRHMIARQ
+186 IKQRDIIARQ

-202 TSFSVLFAFVGI
+202 TAFSVLFAFSGI
-214 GLAAYAFFQKQE
+214 ALATYAFFQQQK
-226 ANQAKQ
+226 ANQAQ
-232 NAVEERKTALDNLA
+232 ATAIEERKGALEELA
-246 KTQIVNQFVQSLF
+246 KQEVVTQFVQSLF

-291 EPQMEANIRS
+291 EPQMEANIRT
-301 YLGKTYRSIRAYDQA
+301 LIGKTYRSIRAYDQS
-316 QEQLEKA
+316 QEQLERA
-323 IKLFEGESE
+323 IELFEGESE

-367 ELGED
+367 ELGEN

-395 AEDLCVSAL
+395 AENLCVSAL
-404 TLIRDQNRSSEDS
+404 TIIRDQNRSTEDP
-417 RMLKCMNELAKIFLA
+417 RMLKCMNELAKIFLS

-477 LDDAYEL
+477 LDEAEEL
-484 SMNLVSAMGEVLGQT
+484 SKSLVASMVEILGPT

-511 EIVVSREELDR
+511 EIVVSRKDLAR

-529 ILDSKERMLGEK
+529 ILDSKERMLGEQ

-557 IQEKPEEAE
+557 LQELPEEAE
-566 EIQFSVYTRLKKKHG
+566 EIQFTVYTRLKRKNG

-588 RSMNE
+588 RAMNE

-600 SGKEVD
+600 SGKQVD
-606 SFQLSNETLIIEL
+606 AFQLSNETLIIEL

-633 YRIGKLHYLS
+633 YRIGKLHYLAE
-643 DRKEEAMEEL
+643 RKEEAMEEL

-658 KQEKLLGFDHAEV
+658 KQEKLLGFDHSEV

-682 SERATP
+682 AERATP
-688 EIFLDQNDTIDS
+688 VIFLDQNSTPEVSTESETKRSGFLDNFQDDNSSFENNSTILNDEHN
-700 LPSSASTNT
+700 SSAEMNDDNNSVLLLEMTEDSPEQGPASITEELENKDENAT
-709 PQFLESFV
+709 QPDESEAGDERDKSGFLKRFKK
-717 DANVTLDSNSSTV
+717 LIP
-730 VVDFNTS
+730 
-737 TNNEKFSPYPF
+737 K
-748 IEVKPNEGE
+748 K
-757 IKEDLNLTSNPAIDD
+757 SNP
-772 ANGSLSSEKVE
+772 
-783 SNNSEEKGFLNKF
+783 
-796 RRLIPGKQEL
+796 

>member
-1 MEKTFKYRAFITY
+1 MENSFKYRAFITY
-14 AHDDENQARW
+14 AHEDEEKARW
-24 LRKKLEGFP
+24 LRKKLEGFT

-40 KKGKFGKIPP
+40 QKSRFGKIPS

-70 VIEEALNDS
+70 IIEQALKDS
-79 SHLIVLCSPNAV
+79 SHLIVLCSPHSV

-97 EEIRLFKKMGKGD
+97 EEIRLFKQMGKSD
-110 RILCLIIDG
+110 RILCLILDG
-119 EPMADDLAHSKGK
+119 EPMAEDLAHSKGR
-132 ECLPLAVRRKVDEQG
+132 ECLPLAVRRKIDQSG
-147 ELIDEIDE
+147 KLIDEMDE
-155 PGAADLRETG
+155 PGAADLRDSG
-165 DGEKNAL
+165 DGEKDAL
-172 LKIVAGLLGLGLDE
+172 LKIIAGLLGLGLDE
-186 IKQRHMIARQ
+186 IKQRDIIARQ

-202 TSFSVLFAFVGI
+202 TAFSVLFAFSGI
-214 GLAAYAFFQKQE
+214 GLATYAFFQQQKANE
-226 ANQAKQ
+226 AQAT
-232 NAVEERKTALDNLA
+232 AFEERKIALEELA
-246 KTQIVNQFVQSLF
+246 KTKVVTQFVQSLF

-291 EPQMEANIRS
+291 EPQMEANIRT
-301 YLGKTYRSIRAYDQA
+301 YLGKTYRSIRAYDKSQ
-316 QEQLEKA
+316 QQLERA
-323 IKLFEGESE
+323 IELFEGESDIR
-332 TKSEAQTELA
+332 SDALTELA

-367 ELGED
+367 ELGET
-372 HDEVIDAKIDL
+372 HDDVIDAKIDL

-395 AEDLCVSAL
+395 AENLCVSAL
-404 TLIRDQNRSSEDS
+404 TVIRDQNRSTEDP
-417 RMLKCMNELAKIFLA
+417 RMLKCMNELAKIFLS

-454 GEKSSVSLIRGQV
+454 GEKNSVSLIRGQV

-477 LDDAYEL
+477 LDEAEEL
-484 SMNLVSAMGEVLGQT
+484 SMSLVASMEEILGPT

-511 EIVVSREELDR
+511 EIVVSRKDLAY

-529 ILDSKERMLGEK
+529 ILDSKERMLGEQ

-557 IQEKPEEAE
+557 LQELPEEAE
-566 EIQFSVYTRLKKKHG
+566 EIQFMVYTRLKVKNG

-588 RSMNE
+588 RAMNE
-593 LADLYMD
+593 LADLYLD
-600 SGKEVD
+600 SGKQVD
-606 SFQLSNETLIIEL
+606 AFQLSNETLIIEL

-633 YRIGKLHYLS
+633 FRIGKLHYLA

-653 GDVLA
+653 GDVLS
-658 KQEKLLGFDHAEV
+658 KQEKLLGFDHSEV

-682 SERATP
+682 AETATP
-688 EIFLDQNDTIDS
+688 VIFLDQNSSIEMPMDSETKRSGFLDNFQDDNSSSEDNSTTLNLELNSSSVSIDDNDS
-700 LPSSASTNT
+700 VPAIETLTESSDQNQAIIADNI
-709 PQFLESFV
+709 QGKDE
-717 DANVTLDSNSSTV
+717 NVTQSDEQELG
-730 VVDFNTS
+730 
-737 TNNEKFSPYPF
+737 NEK
-748 IEVKPNEGE
+748 
-757 IKEDLNLTSNPAIDD
+757 DD
-772 ANGSLSSEKVE
+772 S
-783 SNNSEEKGFLNKF
+783 GFLNRFKK
-796 RRLIPGKQEL
+796 LIPRKSNP

>member
-1 MEKTFKYRAFITY
+1 MENSFKYRAFITY
-14 AHDDENQARW
+14 AHEDEEKARW
-24 LRKKLEGFP
+24 LRKKLEGFS

-40 KKGKFGKIPP
+40 QKGKFGKIPS

-70 VIEEALNDS
+70 IIEQALKDS
-79 SHLIVLCSPNAV
+79 SHLIVLCSPHAV

-97 EEIRLFKKMGKGD
+97 EEIRLFKQMGKGD
-110 RILCLIIDG
+110 RILCLILDG
-119 EPMADDLAHSKGK
+119 EPMADDLTHSKGE
-132 ECLPLAVRRKVDEQG
+132 ECLPLAVRRKIDQSG
-147 ELIDEIDE
+147 KLIDEMDE
-155 PGAADLRETG
+155 PGAADLRDSG
-165 DGEKNAL
+165 DGEKDAV

-186 IKQRHMIARQ
+186 IKQRDIIARQ

-202 TSFSVLFAFVGI
+202 TAFSVLFAFSGI
-214 GLAAYAFFQKQE
+214 GLAAYAFVQKQN
-226 ANQAKQ
+226 ANQAEMSAIAESQK
-232 NAVEERKTALDNLA
+232 AKENLA
-246 KTQIVNQFVQSLF
+246 ETQIVNQFVQSLF

-301 YLGKTYRSIRAYDQA
+301 YLGKTYRSIRVYDKA
-316 QEQLEKA
+316 QEQLERA
-323 IKLFEGESE
+323 IELFEGESE

-362 ERKTK
+362 ERKTQ
-367 ELGED
+367 ELGEN

-395 AEDLCVSAL
+395 AENLCVSAL
-404 TLIRDQNRSSEDS
+404 TIIRDQNRSTEDP
-417 RMLKCMNELAKIFLA
+417 RMLKCMNELAKIFLS

-477 LDDAYEL
+477 LDEAEKL
-484 SMNLVSAMGEVLGQT
+484 SKSLVESMEKILGNT

-511 EIVVSREELDR
+511 EIVVSRKDLAR

-529 ILDSKERMLGEK
+529 ILDSKERMLGEQ

-557 IQEKPEEAE
+557 LQDLPEEAE
-566 EIQFSVYTRLKKKHG
+566 EIQFTVYTRLKSKNG

-588 RSMNE
+588 RAMNE
-593 LADLYMD
+593 LADLYLD
-600 SGKEVD
+600 SGKQVD
-606 SFQLSNETLIIEL
+606 AFQLSNETLIIEL

-633 YRIGKLHYLS
+633 YRIGKLHYLAE
-643 DRKEEAMEEL
+643 RKEEAMEEL

-658 KQEKLLGFDHAEV
+658 KQEKLLGFDHSEV

-682 SERATP
+682 AERATP
-688 EIFLDQNDTIDS
+688 VIFLDQNSTPEIPTESETKRSGFLDNFQDDNSSFENNSTILNDE
-700 LPSSASTNT
+700 LNSSAEMN
-709 PQFLESFV
+709 
-717 DANVTLDSNSSTV
+717 D
-730 VVDFNTS
+730 
-737 TNNEKFSPYPF
+737 
-748 IEVKPNEGE
+748 G
-757 IKEDLNLTSNPAIDD
+757 
-772 ANGSLSSEKVE
+772 
-783 SNNSEEKGFLNKF
+783 NNSVLLLEMAVDSPEQGPVTITEELENKDENATQADELEEGDEKDKSGFLNRFKK
-796 RRLIPGKQEL
+796 LIP

>member
-1 MEKTFKYRAFITY
+1 MENSFKYRAFITY
-14 AHDDENQARW
+14 AHEDEEKARW
-24 LRKKLEGFP
+24 LRKKLEGFS

-40 KKGKFGKIPP
+40 QKGKFGKIPS

-70 VIEEALNDS
+70 IIEQALKDS
-79 SHLIVLCSPNAV
+79 SHLIVLCSPHAV

-97 EEIRLFKKMGKGD
+97 EEIRIFKQMGKGD
-110 RILCLIIDG
+110 RILCLILDG
-119 EPMADDLAHSKGK
+119 EPMAEDLVHSKGK
-132 ECLPLAVRRKVDEQG
+132 ECLPLAVRRKIDQDGNLV
-147 ELIDEIDE
+147 DEIDE
-155 PGAADLRETG
+155 PGAADLRDSG
-165 DGEKNAL
+165 DGEKDAV

-186 IKQRHMIARQ
+186 IKQRDIIARQ

-202 TSFSVLFAFVGI
+202 TAFSVLFAFSGI
-214 GLAAYAFFQKQE
+214 ALATYAFFQQQK
-226 ANQAKQ
+226 ANQAQ
-232 NAVEERKTALDNLA
+232 ATAIEERKGALEELA
-246 KTQIVNQFVQSLF
+246 KQEVVTQFVQSLF

-291 EPQMEANIRS
+291 EPQMEANIRT
-301 YLGKTYRSIRAYDQA
+301 LIGKTYRSIRAYDQS

-323 IKLFEGESE
+323 IGLFEGESQIR
-332 TKSEAQTELA
+332 SEALTELA

-367 ELGED
+367 ELGEN

-395 AEDLCVSAL
+395 AENLCVSAL
-404 TLIRDQNRSSEDS
+404 TIIRDQNRSTEDP
-417 RMLKCMNELAKIFLA
+417 RMLKCMNELAKIFLS

-477 LDDAYEL
+477 LDEAEEL
-484 SMNLVSAMGEVLGQT
+484 SVSLVASMEEILGPT

-511 EIVVSREELDR
+511 EIVVSRKDLAR

-529 ILDSKERMLGEK
+529 ILDSKERMLGEQ

-557 IQEKPEEAE
+557 LQDLPEEAE
-566 EIQFSVYTRLKKKHG
+566 EIQFTVYTRLKRKNG

-588 RSMNE
+588 RAMNE

-600 SGKEVD
+600 SGKQVD
-606 SFQLSNETLIIEL
+606 AFQLSNETLIIEL

-633 YRIGKLHYLS
+633 YRIGKLHYLAE
-643 DRKEEAMEEL
+643 RKEEAMEEL

-658 KQEKLLGFDHAEV
+658 KQEKLLGFDHSEV

-682 SERATP
+682 AERATP
-688 EIFLDQNDTIDS
+688 VIFLDQNSTPEIPTESETKRSGFLDNFQDDNSSFENNSTILNDE
-700 LPSSASTNT
+700 LNSSAEMNDGNHSVLLLDMPEDSSKQASIIITDG
-709 PQFLESFV
+709 LENK
-717 DANVTLDSNSSTV
+717 DANVTQPDERKV
-730 VVDFNTS
+730 GDDKDTS
-737 TNNEKFSPYPF
+737 
-748 IEVKPNEGE
+748 
-757 IKEDLNLTSNPAIDD
+757 
-772 ANGSLSSEKVE
+772 
-783 SNNSEEKGFLNKF
+783 GFLNRFKK
-796 RRLIPGKQEL
+796 LIPKKSNP

>member
-1 MEKTFKYRAFITY
+1 MENSFKYRAFITY
-14 AHDDENQARW
+14 AHEDEEKARW
-24 LRKKLEGFP
+24 LRKKLEGFS

-40 KKGKFGKIPP
+40 QKGKFGKIPS

-70 VIEEALNDS
+70 IIEQALHDS
-79 SHLIVLCSPNAV
+79 SHLIVLCSPHAV

-97 EEIRLFKKMGKGD
+97 EEIRIFKQMGKGD
-110 RILCLIIDG
+110 RILCLILDG
-119 EPMADDLAHSKGK
+119 EPMAEDLAHSKGK
-132 ECLPLAVRRKVDEQG
+132 ECLPLAVRRKIDQDGNLV
-147 ELIDEIDE
+147 DEIDE
-155 PGAADLRETG
+155 PGAADLRDSG
-165 DGEKNAL
+165 DGEKDAL

-186 IKQRHMIARQ
+186 IKQRDIIARQ

-202 TSFSVLFAFVGI
+202 TAFSVLFAFSGI
-214 GLAAYAFFQKQE
+214 ALATYAFFQQQK
-226 ANQAKQ
+226 ANQAQ
-232 NAVEERKTALDNLA
+232 ATAIEERKSALEELA
-246 KTQIVNQFVQSLF
+246 KQEVVTQFVQSLF

-291 EPQMEANIRS
+291 EPQMEANIRT
-301 YLGKTYRSIRAYDQA
+301 LIGKTYRSIRAYDQS

-323 IKLFEGESE
+323 IGLFEGESQIR
-332 TKSEAQTELA
+332 SEAHTELA

-367 ELGED
+367 ELGEN

-395 AEDLCVSAL
+395 AENLCVSAL
-404 TLIRDQNRSSEDS
+404 TIIRDQNRSTEDP
-417 RMLKCMNELAKIFLA
+417 RMLKCMNELAKIFLS

-477 LDDAYEL
+477 LDEAEEL
-484 SMNLVSAMGEVLGQT
+484 SKSLVASMVEILGPT

-511 EIVVSREELDR
+511 EIVVSRKDLAR

-529 ILDSKERMLGEK
+529 ILDSKERMLGEQ

-557 IQEKPEEAE
+557 LQDLPEEAE
-566 EIQFSVYTRLKKKHG
+566 EIQFTVYTRLKRKNG

-588 RSMNE
+588 RAMNE

-600 SGKEVD
+600 SGKQVD
-606 SFQLSNETLIIEL
+606 AFQLSNETLIIEL

-633 YRIGKLHYLS
+633 YRIGKLHYLAE
-643 DRKEEAMEEL
+643 RKEEAMEEL

-658 KQEKLLGFDHAEV
+658 KQEKLLGFDHSEV

-682 SERATP
+682 AERATP
-688 EIFLDQNDTIDS
+688 VIFLDQNSTPEVSTESETKRSGFLDNFQDDNSSFENNSTILNDE
-700 LPSSASTNT
+700 LNSSAEMNDGNHSVLLLDMPENSSKQAPVIITDG
-709 PQFLESFV
+709 LENK
-717 DANVTLDSNSSTV
+717 DANVTQPDERKV
-730 VVDFNTS
+730 GDDKDTS
-737 TNNEKFSPYPF
+737 
-748 IEVKPNEGE
+748 
-757 IKEDLNLTSNPAIDD
+757 
-772 ANGSLSSEKVE
+772 
-783 SNNSEEKGFLNKF
+783 GFLNRFKK
-796 RRLIPGKQEL
+796 LIPKKSNP

>member
-1 MEKTFKYRAFITY
+1 MENSFKYRAFITY
-14 AHDDENQARW
+14 AHEDEEKARW
-24 LRKKLEGFP
+24 LRKKLEGFS

-40 KKGKFGKIPP
+40 QKGKFGKIPS

-70 VIEEALNDS
+70 IIEKALKDS
-79 SHLIVLCSPNAV
+79 SHLIVLCSPHAV

-97 EEIRLFKKMGKGD
+97 EEIRLFKQMGKGD
-110 RILCLIIDG
+110 RILCLILDG
-119 EPMADDLAHSKGK
+119 EPMAEDLAHSKGK
-132 ECLPLAVRRKVDEQG
+132 ECLPLAVRRKIDQHGNLVDEM
-147 ELIDEIDE
+147 DE
-155 PGAADLRETG
+155 PGAADLRDSG
-165 DGEKNAL
+165 DGEKDSL
-172 LKIVAGLLGLGLDE
+172 LKIIAGLLGLGLDE
-186 IKQRHMIARQ
+186 IKQRDIIARQ

-202 TSFSVLFAFVGI
+202 TAFSVLFAFSGI
-214 GLAAYAFFQKQE
+214 GLATYAFFQQQKANE
-226 ANQAKQ
+226 AQAI
-232 NAVEERKTALDNLA
+232 ALEETKKTLEELA
-246 KTQIVNQFVQSLF
+246 KTKVVTQFVQSLF

-291 EPQMEANIRS
+291 EPQMEANIRT
-301 YLGKTYRSIRAYDQA
+301 YLGKTYRSIRAYDKSQ
-316 QEQLEKA
+316 QQLERA
-323 IKLFEGESE
+323 IELFEGESE

-362 ERKTK
+362 ERKTQ
-367 ELGED
+367 ELGEN

-395 AEDLCVSAL
+395 AENLCVSAL
-404 TLIRDQNRSSEDS
+404 TIIRDQNRSTEDP
-417 RMLKCMNELAKIFLA
+417 RMLKCMNELAKIFLS

-477 LDDAYEL
+477 LDEAEEL
-484 SMNLVSAMGEVLGQT
+484 SMSLVASMEEILGPT

-511 EIVVSREELDR
+511 EIVVSRKDLAR

-529 ILDSKERMLGEK
+529 ILDSKERMLGDQ

-557 IQEKPEEAE
+557 LQDLPEEAE
-566 EIQFSVYTRLKKKHG
+566 EIQFTVYTRLKTKNG

-588 RSMNE
+588 RAMNE

-600 SGKEVD
+600 SDKQVD
-606 SFQLSNETLIIEL
+606 AFQLSNETLIIEL

-633 YRIGKLHYLS
+633 FRIGKLHYLA

-658 KQEKLLGFDHAEV
+658 KQEKLLGFDHSEV

-682 SERATP
+682 AERATP
-688 EIFLDQNDTIDS
+688 VIFLDQNSTTEIPTESETKRSGFLDNFQDDNASVENNSTIIYDE
-700 LPSSASTNT
+700 LNSSAEMNDGNNSVFLLEMTEESPEQGPVIITEDFENKDENDT
-709 PQFLESFV
+709 QPDELESG
-717 DANVTLDSNSSTV
+717 D
-730 VVDFNTS
+730 
-737 TNNEKFSPYPF
+737 EKDKS
-748 IEVKPNEGE
+748 
-757 IKEDLNLTSNPAIDD
+757 
-772 ANGSLSSEKVE
+772 
-783 SNNSEEKGFLNKF
+783 GFLNRFKK
-796 RRLIPGKQEL
+796 LIPRKPNP

>member
-1 MEKTFKYRAFITY
+1 MENSFKYRAFITY
-14 AHDDENQARW
+14 AHEDENQARW

-33 VPKNLVG
+33 VPTNLVG
-40 KKGKFGKIPP
+40 KKGKFGKIPS

-79 SHLIVLCSPNAV
+79 SHLIVLCSPHAV

-110 RILCLIIDG
+110 RILCLLIDG

-132 ECLPLAVRRKVDEQG
+132 ECLPLAVRRKIDDKG

-155 PGAADLRETG
+155 PGAADLRESG

-172 LKIVAGLLGLGLDE
+172 AKIVAGLLGIGLDE

-202 TSFSVLFAFVGI
+202 TSFSMIFAFSGI
-214 GLAAYAFFQKQE
+214 GLAAYAFFQKQN
-226 ANQAKQ
+226 ANQAEK
-232 NAVEERKTALDNLA
+232 NAIAERKMALENLA

-316 QEQLEKA
+316 QEQLERA
-323 IKLFEGESE
+323 IELFEGESE

-367 ELGED
+367 ELGEN

-395 AEDLCVSAL
+395 AEGLCVSAL
-404 TLIRDQNRSSEDS
+404 TIIRDQNRSTEDP
-417 RMLKCMNELAKIFLA
+417 RMLKCMNELAKIFLS

-477 LDDAYEL
+477 LDEAEEL
-484 SMNLVSAMGEVLGQT
+484 SKNLVATMGEVLGQT

-511 EIVVSREELDR
+511 EIVVSREELNR
-522 GLDLYEQ
+522 GLDIYEQ
-529 ILDSKERMLGEK
+529 ILDSKERMLGEQ

-557 IQEKPEEAE
+557 LQELPEEAE
-566 EIQFSVYTRLKKKHG
+566 EIQFLVFTRLKKKHG

-588 RSMNE
+588 RAMNE

-600 SGKEVD
+600 AGKEID
-606 SFQLSNETLIIEL
+606 AFQLSNETLIIEL

-688 EIFLDQNDTIDS
+688 QIFLDQNETIETPLSNDS
-700 LPSSASTNT
+700 KT
-709 PQFLESFV
+709 PLFLESFV
-717 DANVTLDSNSSTV
+717 DANGTSDINSSTTV
-730 VVDFNTS
+730 LEMNAS
-737 TNNEKFSPYPF
+737 TTTKDFSPYPF
-748 IEVKPNEGE
+748 LETTPDTETIPIDDNR
-757 IKEDLNLTSNPAIDD
+757 TSNSLMQD
-772 ANGSLSSEKVE
+772 ANVSEAPKSIDSNSSEK
-783 SNNSEEKGFLNKF
+783 EEFLNKIK
-796 RRLIPGKQEL
+796 RLIPGNKEI

>member
-1 MEKTFKYRAFITY
+1 MEHSFKYRAFITY
-14 AHDDENQARW
+14 AHEDEQKARW
-24 LRKKLEGFP
+24 LRKKLEEFP
-33 VPKNLVG
+33 VPQNLVG
-40 KKGKFGKIPP
+40 RKGRFGKIPS

-70 VIEEALNDS
+70 IIEQALNDS
-79 SHLIVLCSPNAV
+79 SHLVVLCSPHAV

-97 EEIRLFKKMGKGD
+97 EEIRLFKQMGKGD
-110 RILCLIIDG
+110 RILCLLLDG
-119 EPMADDLAHSKGK
+119 EPMAEDLAHAKGK
-132 ECLPLAVRRKVDEQG
+132 ECLPLAVRRKIDQNG
-147 ELIDEIDE
+147 NLIDEIDE
-155 PGAADLRETG
+155 PGAADLRDSG
-165 DGEKNAL
+165 DGEKDAL

-186 IKQRHMIARQ
+186 IKQRDMIARQ

-202 TSFSVLFAFVGI
+202 TAFSVLFAFSGI
-214 GLAAYAFFQKQE
+214 GLATYAFFQQQKANE
-226 ANQAKQ
+226 AEKTAI
-232 NAVEERKTALDNLA
+232 EERKIALEELA
-246 KTQIVNQFVQSLF
+246 KTKVVTQFVQSLF

-291 EPQMEANIRS
+291 EPQMEANIRT
-301 YLGKTYRSIRAYDQA
+301 YLGKTYRSIRAYDKS
-316 QEQLEKA
+316 QEQLERA
-323 IKLFEGESE
+323 IELFEGESE
-332 TKSEAQTELA
+332 IRSDALTELA

-367 ELGED
+367 ELGEN

-383 STVYRRIGKVEK
+383 STVYRRIGKLEK
-395 AEDLCVSAL
+395 AENLCVSAL
-404 TLIRDQNRSSEDS
+404 TVIRDQNRSTEDP

-432 RDKIAQAES
+432 REKIAQAES

-454 GEKSSVSLIRGQV
+454 GDKSSVSLIRGQV
-467 LVEALRKGGK
+467 LVESLRKGGK
-477 LDDAYEL
+477 LDEAEEL
-484 SMNLVSAMGEVLGQT
+484 SMNLVSSMEEILGPT

-511 EIVVSREELDR
+511 EIVVAREDLPR

-529 ILDSKERMLGEK
+529 ILDSKERMLGDQ

-557 IQEKPEEAE
+557 LQDLPEEAE
-566 EIQFSVYTRLKKKHG
+566 EIQFMVYTRLKRKNG

-588 RSMNE
+588 RAMNE
-593 LADLYMD
+593 LADLYLD
-600 SGKEVD
+600 SGKQVD
-606 SFQLSNETLIIEL
+606 AFQLSNETLIIEL

-633 YRIGKLHYLS
+633 YRIGKLHYLA

-658 KQEKLLGFDHAEV
+658 KQEKLLGFDHSEV

-682 SERATP
+682 AERATP
-688 EIFLDQNDTIDS
+688 VIFLDQNSTPETTE
-700 LPSSASTNT
+700 PSESKRSG
-709 PQFLESFV
+709 FLDNFQ
-717 DANVTLDSNSSTV
+717 DSNTSDKNNTAPLSQELNASIQSIENNQTV
-730 VVDFNTS
+730 PSLEIPENLPEKAYDDPSHSDQNESKPVKGDEVDEK
-737 TNNEKFSPYPF
+737 NEP
-748 IEVKPNEGE
+748 
-757 IKEDLNLTSNPAIDD
+757 
-772 ANGSLSSEKVE
+772 
-783 SNNSEEKGFLNKF
+783 GFLKRF
-796 RRLIPGKQEL
+796 KDLIPGKKNP

>member
-1 MEKTFKYRAFITY
+1 M
-14 AHDDENQARW
+14 
-24 LRKKLEGFP
+24 
-33 VPKNLVG
+33 
-40 KKGKFGKIPP
+40 
-50 RLYPIFRDRD
+50 
-60 ELPGSAQLGS
+60 
-70 VIEEALNDS
+70 NDS

-232 NAVEERKTALDNLA
+232 NAVDERKTALDNLA

-281 GVKRADELSS
+281 RVIRADELSS

-606 SFQLSNETLIIEL
+606 AFQLSNETLIIEL

-688 EIFLDQNDTIDS
+688 EIFLDQNETIDS
-700 LPSSASTNT
+700 LPRSPSTNT

-717 DANVTLDSNSSTV
+717 DANGTLDSNSSTG

-737 TNNEKFSPYPF
+737 TNNEKIFPSHF
-748 IEVKPNEGE
+748 IEVKPNERE

-796 RRLIPGKQEL
+796 KRLIPKKQKL

>member
-1 MEKTFKYRAFITY
+1 MENSFKYRAFITY
-14 AHDDENQARW
+14 AHEDEEKARW
-24 LRKKLEGFP
+24 LRKKLEGFS

-40 KKGKFGKIPP
+40 QKGKFGKIPS

-70 VIEEALNDS
+70 IIEQALKDS
-79 SHLIVLCSPNAV
+79 SHLIVLCSPHAV

-97 EEIRLFKKMGKGD
+97 EEIRIFKQMGKGD
-110 RILCLIIDG
+110 RILCLILDG
-119 EPMADDLAHSKGK
+119 EPMAEDLAHSKGK
-132 ECLPLAVRRKVDEQG
+132 ECLPLAVRRKIDQDGNLV
-147 ELIDEIDE
+147 DEIDE
-155 PGAADLRETG
+155 PGAADLRDSG
-165 DGEKNAL
+165 DGEKDAV

-186 IKQRHMIARQ
+186 IKQRDIIARQ
-196 RKLALI
+196 RKLAMI
-202 TSFSVLFAFVGI
+202 TAFSVLFAFSGI
-214 GLAAYAFFQKQE
+214 ALAAYAFLQKQN
-226 ANQAKQ
+226 ANQAEMSAK
-232 NAVEERKTALDNLA
+232 AESLKAKDNLA
-246 KTQIVNQFVQSLF
+246 KTHIVNQFVQSLF

-301 YLGKTYRSIRAYDQA
+301 YLGKTYRSIRAYDKA
-316 QEQLEKA
+316 QKQLERA
-323 IKLFEGESE
+323 IELFEGESE

-367 ELGED
+367 ELGEN

-395 AEDLCVSAL
+395 AENLCVSAL
-404 TLIRDQNRSSEDS
+404 TIIRDQNRSTEDP
-417 RMLKCMNELAKIFLA
+417 RMLKCMNELAKIFLS

-477 LDDAYEL
+477 LDEAEEL
-484 SMNLVSAMGEVLGQT
+484 SMSLVESMEEILGPT

-511 EIVVSREELDR
+511 EIVVSRKDLAR

-529 ILDSKERMLGEK
+529 ILDSKERMLGEQ

-557 IQEKPEEAE
+557 LQKLPEEAE
-566 EIQFSVYTRLKKKHG
+566 EIQFTVYTRLKRKNG

-588 RSMNE
+588 RAMNE

-600 SGKEVD
+600 SGKQVD
-606 SFQLSNETLIIEL
+606 AFQLSNETLIIEL

-633 YRIGKLHYLS
+633 YRIGKLHYLAE
-643 DRKEEAMEEL
+643 RKEEAMEEL

-658 KQEKLLGFDHAEV
+658 KQEKLLGFDHSEV

-682 SERATP
+682 AERATP
-688 EIFLDQNDTIDS
+688 VIFLDQNSTPEVSTESETKRSGFLDNFQDDNSSIENNSTILNDE
-700 LPSSASTNT
+700 L
-709 PQFLESFV
+709 
-717 DANVTLDSNSSTV
+717 NSSTEMN
-730 VVDFNTS
+730 D
-737 TNNEKFSPYPF
+737 
-748 IEVKPNEGE
+748 G
-757 IKEDLNLTSNPAIDD
+757 
-772 ANGSLSSEKVE
+772 
-783 SNNSEEKGFLNKF
+783 NNSVLILEMPEESPEQAPVTGTDQIEKKDDNVSQPDEREVTDSDGDSGFLNRFKK
-796 RRLIPGKQEL
+796 LIPRKPNP

>member
-1 MEKTFKYRAFITY
+1 MENSFKYRAFITY
-14 AHDDENQARW
+14 AHEDEEKARW
-24 LRKKLEGFP
+24 LRKKLEGFS

-40 KKGKFGKIPP
+40 QKGKFGKIPS

-70 VIEEALNDS
+70 IIEQALKDS
-79 SHLIVLCSPNAV
+79 SHLIVLCSPHAV

-97 EEIRLFKKMGKGD
+97 EEIRLFKQMGKGD
-110 RILCLIIDG
+110 RILCLILDG
-119 EPMADDLAHSKGK
+119 EPMADDLTHSKGE
-132 ECLPLAVRRKVDEQG
+132 ECLPLAVRRKIDQSG
-147 ELIDEIDE
+147 KLIDEMDE
-155 PGAADLRETG
+155 PGAADLRDSG
-165 DGEKNAL
+165 DGEKDAV

-186 IKQRHMIARQ
+186 IKQRDIIARQ

-202 TSFSVLFAFVGI
+202 TAFSVLFAFSGI
-214 GLAAYAFFQKQE
+214 GLAAYAFVQKQN
-226 ANQAKQ
+226 ANQAEMSAIAESQK
-232 NAVEERKTALDNLA
+232 AKENLA
-246 KTQIVNQFVQSLF
+246 ETQIVNQFVQSLF

-301 YLGKTYRSIRAYDQA
+301 YLGKTYRSIRVYDKA
-316 QEQLEKA
+316 QEQLERA
-323 IKLFEGESE
+323 IELFEGESE

-362 ERKTK
+362 ERKTQ
-367 ELGED
+367 ELGEN

-395 AEDLCVSAL
+395 AENLCVSAL
-404 TLIRDQNRSSEDS
+404 TIIRDQNRSTEDP
-417 RMLKCMNELAKIFLA
+417 RMLKCMNELAKIFLS

-477 LDDAYEL
+477 LDEAEKL
-484 SMNLVSAMGEVLGQT
+484 SKSLVESMEKILGNT

-511 EIVVSREELDR
+511 EIVVSRKDLAR

-529 ILDSKERMLGEK
+529 ILDSKERMLGEQ

-557 IQEKPEEAE
+557 LQDLPEEAE
-566 EIQFSVYTRLKKKHG
+566 EIQFTVYTRLKSKNG

-588 RSMNE
+588 RAMNE
-593 LADLYMD
+593 LADLYLD
-600 SGKEVD
+600 SGKQVD
-606 SFQLSNETLIIEL
+606 AFQLSNETLIIEL

-633 YRIGKLHYLS
+633 YRIGKLHYLAE
-643 DRKEEAMEEL
+643 RKEEAMEEL

-658 KQEKLLGFDHAEV
+658 KQEKLLGFDHSEV

-682 SERATP
+682 AERATP
-688 EIFLDQNDTIDS
+688 VIFLDQNSTPEIPTESETKRSGFLDNFQDDNSSFENNSTILNDE
-700 LPSSASTNT
+700 LNSSAEMN
-709 PQFLESFV
+709 
-717 DANVTLDSNSSTV
+717 D
-730 VVDFNTS
+730 
-737 TNNEKFSPYPF
+737 
-748 IEVKPNEGE
+748 G
-757 IKEDLNLTSNPAIDD
+757 
-772 ANGSLSSEKVE
+772 
-783 SNNSEEKGFLNKF
+783 NNSVLLLEMAVDSTEQGPVTITEELENKDENATQADELEEGDEKDKSGFLNRFKK
-796 RRLIPGKQEL
+796 LIP

>member
-1 MEKTFKYRAFITY
+1 MDKSYKYRAFITY
-14 AHDDENQARW
+14 AHKDENQARW
-24 LRKKLEGFP
+24 LRKKLEKFS

-40 KKGKFGKIPP
+40 KKGKFGKIPS

-110 RILCLIIDG
+110 RILCLLIDG

-132 ECLPLAVRRKVDEQG
+132 ECLPLAVRRKIDDNG

-155 PGAADLRETG
+155 PGAADLRESG

-186 IKQRHMIARQ
+186 IKQRHMIAKQ
-196 RKLALI
+196 RKLAVI
-202 TSFSVLFAFVGI
+202 ASFSVLLAFTGI
-214 GLAAYAFFQKQE
+214 GLAAYAF
-226 ANQAKQ
+226 NQKQ
-232 NAVEERKTALDNLA
+232 NANEAEQSANEERITAQENLK

-268 GMDTELLKTMLDQ
+268 GMDTKLLKTMLDQ

-301 YLGKTYRSIRAYDQA
+301 YLGRTYRSIRAYDQA
-316 QEQLEKA
+316 QKQLERA
-323 IKLFEGESE
+323 IELFEGESE
-332 TKSEAQTELA
+332 TRSEAETELA

-362 ERKTK
+362 DRKTK
-367 ELGED
+367 ELGES

-404 TLIRDQNRSSEDS
+404 TIIRDQNRSSEDS
-417 RMLKCMNELAKIFLA
+417 SMLKCMNELAKIFLA
-432 RDKIAQAES
+432 REKIAQAES

-454 GEKSSVSLIRGQV
+454 GEKNSVSLIRGQV

-477 LDDAYEL
+477 LDEAYEL

-511 EIVVSREELDR
+511 EIVVSREELDL

-529 ILDSKERMLGEK
+529 ILDSKERMLGEQ

-566 EIQFSVYTRLKKKHG
+566 EIQFSVFTRLKKKHG

-588 RSMNE
+588 RAMNE
-593 LADLYMD
+593 LADLYVD
-600 SGKEVD
+600 AGKEID
-606 SFQLSNETLIIEL
+606 AFQLSNETLIIEL

-688 EIFLDQNDTIDS
+688 QIFLDQNDTFE
-700 LPSSASTNT
+700 T
-709 PQFLESFV
+709 PLVNDTKTPLFLESFADSNGSIDRNSTITASDINSSV
-717 DANVTLDSNSSTV
+717 KNDDFTPNSFLDSAL
-730 VVDFNTS
+730 
-737 TNNEKFSPYPF
+737 
-748 IEVKPNEGE
+748 E
-757 IKEDLNLTSNPAIDD
+757 IKKTSKDLNQTSVYRIED
-772 ANGSLSSEKVE
+772 
-783 SNNSEEKGFLNKF
+783 SNNSILPEKIDHNGSGKESFLHKF
-796 RRLIPGKQEL
+796 NQLIPGNQNP